1 MQGGQMFPVLWV
13 VFAVAV
19 GVLAD
24 KRGRGGVKW
33 FFIALVVSP
42 LIAGVFLL
50 VNEDLAAAKVRAS
63 LQPDATTHVRC
74 PACAEWVMPEAAV
87 CKHCGHALVPDKTFH
102 ERQADAK
109 KASERK
115 ESSDLLVGVGT
126 IVGLFV
132 IAYAIQSC
140 TG

>member
-1 MQGGQMFPVLWV
+1 MIPLLWV

-33 FFIALVVSP
+33 FFIALVISP

-50 VNEDLAAAKVRAS
+50 VSEDLSAAKVRATS
-63 LQPDATTHVRC
+63 QPSGATHVRC
-74 PACAEWVMPEAAV
+74 PACAEWVLPEASV
-87 CKHCGHALVPDKTFH
+87 CKHCGQALEPDETFH
-102 ERQADAK
+102 VRQANFK
-109 KASERK
+109 KTSERK
-115 ESSDLLVGVGT
+115 ESSDLMVGVLAVVAVFMLAG
-126 IVGLFV
+126 
-132 IAYAIQSC
+132 AINSC